1 MAVHHPLIILSPDFT
16 ASPQA
21 FSSGHSIATATVLT
35 LAVPI
40 RTIAASNES
49 TPVLSLRIVFLR
61 FTRLRGHA
69 HRSAVLLL
77 LRSSLLYFFSSLLRF
92 FFNRYLR
99 YLARGC
105 PFRGYATIARNRF
118 AESPS
123 KTAAATPVL
132 LKFTEQSKRPKF
144 ID

>member
-1 MAVHHPLIILSPDFT
+1 L
-16 ASPQA
+16 
-21 FSSGHSIATATVLT
+21 FSSDSLGFAVMHTAAPFCSYYDL
-35 LAVPI
+35 PC
-40 RTIAASNES
+40 
-49 TPVLSLRIVFLR
+49 
-61 FTRLRGHA
+61 FT
-69 HRSAVLLL
+69 
-77 LRSSLLYFFSSLLRF
+77 FFSSLLRF

-99 YLARGC
+99 YLARGR

-118 AESPS
+118 AESTS